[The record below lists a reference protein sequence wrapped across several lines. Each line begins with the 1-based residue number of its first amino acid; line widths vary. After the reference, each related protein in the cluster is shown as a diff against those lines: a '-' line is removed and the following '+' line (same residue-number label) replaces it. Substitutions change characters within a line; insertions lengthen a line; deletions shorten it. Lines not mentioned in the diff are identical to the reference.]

1 VDWWKRPVGLLDD
14 PVLRLLTDKEKI
26 AYCAAMDYAAHH
38 ETDGIYVCA
47 GKRPA
52 YVEAMIRKGALVP
65 VDDYRFEIYRWMD
78 CIPSRSEVEL
88 KRSEA
93 RERMRR
99 SREVRANI
107 ARSSEDVP
115 TSPSKSGVGL
125 EGSQLQPSRRD
136 EAYEALGD
144 FCYGKWRRLP
154 QRARG
159 RINQALGELRQI
171 HRDEDIDLAAEIRVR
186 GARAREWQP
195 DWAWTPQT
203 LVEKWPLLE
212 KDIRP
217 AAKLKSAR
225 GLALADQLEAQG
237 R

>member
-1 VDWWKRPVGLLDD
+1 MPVNLRRD
-14 PVLRLLTDKEKI
+14 PVLQGLSSRAWD
-26 AYCAAMDYAAHH
+26 AYLAAAAWSA
-38 ETDGIYVCA
+38 EFERDGIYVA
-47 GKRPA
+47 TGKHSVGVR
-52 YVEAMIRKGALVP
+52 ECIEKGALSVTDGDGLE
-65 VDDYRFEIYRWMD
+65 VYRWPDLM
-78 CIPSRSEVEL
+78 PSKQEL
-88 KRSEA
+88 DQKRAEA
-93 RERMRR
+93 RERMGR
-99 SREVRANI
+99 VRAN
-107 ARSSEDVP
+107 RTRTSQEVP
-115 TSPSKSGVGL
+115 TSPSTSDAEVVV

-186 GARAREWQP
+186 SARARAWQP

-212 KDIRP
+212 RDIQP
-217 AAKLKSAR
+217 TAKLKAAR